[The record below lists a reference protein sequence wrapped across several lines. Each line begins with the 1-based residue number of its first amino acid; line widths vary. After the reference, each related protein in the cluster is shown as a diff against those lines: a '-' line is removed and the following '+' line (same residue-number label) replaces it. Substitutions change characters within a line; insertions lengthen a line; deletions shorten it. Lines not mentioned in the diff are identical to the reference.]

1 MKLVVAN
8 GWDPEGLEDVKKD
21 FPQIEW
27 VDGKTPETKLQHVAD
42 AEIVY
47 GHVDSECMK
56 VAQNLKW
63 VHSHSAGVDWVLNVP
78 ELIQSDVIV
87 TNTTG
92 GHASTISEHTIGM
105 LISLTRGFPHLARAQ
120 QEHRWAQ
127 PLEFRPI
134 GLSGRT
140 MGIIGLGNIG
150 KAIARV
156 ASAMQ
161 MNVIA
166 VDARA
171 LGTPEN
177 VQACWGLENLPRL
190 LQESDV
196 VVVTVPFTPETKDM
210 INASEIAK
218 MKDGAYL
225 IGISRGGIIN
235 EQALADALKSG
246 KLAGA
251 AVDVTATEPL
261 PSTDPLWDA
270 PNLIITPH
278 CCGTSEQT
286 FRDVTEFLRAN
297 LNRYLAGESLV
308 NVIDK
313 RLGY

>member
-27 VDGKTPETKLQHVAD
+27 VDGKTPEAMMEHVQD

-47 GHVDSECMK
+47 GHVKSEHMNIAK
-56 VAQNLKW
+56 NLKW

-78 ELIQSDVIV
+78 ELVESDVIV

-92 GHASTISEHTIGM
+92 GHADTISEHTIGM
-105 LISLTRGFPHLARAQ
+105 LISLTRGFPQLARAQ
-120 QEHRWAQ
+120 QEKRWAQ
-127 PLEFRPI
+127 PLEFKPI

-140 MGIIGLGNIG
+140 MGVIGLGNIG

-156 ASAMQ
+156 ANAMR

-166 VDARA
+166 IDARS
-171 LGTPEN
+171 LECPDY
-177 VQACWGLENLPRL
+177 VQDCWGLDSLPRL
-190 LQESDV
+190 LKESDV

-210 INASEIAK
+210 IGADEIAQ
-218 MKDGAYL
+218 MKDDSYL
-225 IGISRGGIIN
+225 VGISRGGIIN

-261 PSTDPLWDA
+261 PSEDPIWDA

-286 FRDVTEFLRAN
+286 YRDVTEFLRTN
-297 LNRYLAGESLV
+297 LKRYFDGEPLV

-313 RLGY
+313 RSGF